1 MTAEEKLVESGNV
14 STPWSYH
21 QEDDNLFGGSVVSRS
36 WMYGDKGVYPYEFG
50 YNSQFER
57 TYPGLPA
64 KNEFLEEF
72 GQLLE
77 EHQLTHLL
85 GLTTISPN
93 APATMKVEKT
103 WGRSNVVFT
112 MDEEAPDAIGK
123 DTIGAVWHFDAMQPN
138 AKNNYRAMGCMTGC
152 RCSI

>member
-1 MTAEEKLVESGNV
+1 MTAEERLVESGNV

-64 KNEFLEEF
+64 NNESLEE
-72 GQLLE
+72 
-77 EHQLTHLL
+77 
-85 GLTTISPN
+85 TTN
-93 APATMKVEKT
+93 
-103 WGRSNVVFT
+103 SNSGYST
-112 MDEEAPDAIGK
+112 CPDK
-123 DTIGAVWHFDAMQPN
+123 KHEMN
-138 AKNNYRAMGCMTGC
+138 H
-152 RCSI
+152 S